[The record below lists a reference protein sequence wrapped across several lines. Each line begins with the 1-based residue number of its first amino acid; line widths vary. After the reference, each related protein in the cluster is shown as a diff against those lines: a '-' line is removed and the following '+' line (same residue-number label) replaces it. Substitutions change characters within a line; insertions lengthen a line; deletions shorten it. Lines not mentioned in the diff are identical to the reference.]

1 MKRGISGGAGRPL
14 RRSHNGGSPT
24 FTSGQPAE
32 PRGARQHLPAA
43 RPWLLPRAA
52 GVRSGRVCAARRAAP
67 WRLSASSGGSGM
79 GKGGRPPRAALPACP
94 LRGELRAPGQRRGV
108 LVAGGSPPPSRPSAP
123 SASNTLLHRR
133 QPRRTAYIG
142 YRMAMRRQIVSTW
155 KWVEN
160 NKSPLGNLGNV
171 AAALFPPPPNPP
183 FSPALAAPARSPRPS
198 PASALGQ
205 GSVTALRRKETVP
218 SGRVR
223 CEGAAAGR

>member
-1 MKRGISGGAGRPL
+1 MKRGISGVAGRPL

-171 AAALFPPPPNPP
+171 AAALFPPPPQPP
-183 FSPALAAPARSPRPS
+183 LQPCPRRSRPVPPSLPRLGARAGLSHRSP
-198 PASALGQ
+198 
-205 GSVTALRRKETVP
+205 T
-218 SGRVR
+218 
-223 CEGAAAGR
+223 